1 MSDFSPYPP
10 PFQPGGT
17 NCDPFEEID
26 CSPGIYEPPITI
38 QNTTVVLVN
47 DNAAALGSVQTA
59 VNNLTG
65 ITASIIGLLGGLFN
79 LLLSLLSLLKLL
91 WTKVLKPLADNVKD
105 AIEKLQKKL
114 DKILKPI
121 LDALKAQRQAL
132 LDFYNR
138 FIRPLIAFLE
148 SIRRFIHILQIFHI
162 HLLDGLD
169 AQLAKLERKIMG
181 PFLAALGRINTLG
194 NWISFIL
201 NTRLLIFRGLFL
213 GSMNAYRG
221 GSFTMLAG
229 TPGYGM
235 PLLPNA
241 DSTQATKPPPPPTF
255 DSALAAATASLK
267 AVSTRFGSGPTRD
280 LIDCWT
286 TPIES
291 VELKGATGDLIDCM
305 FKSIGL
311 TPPR

>member
-1 MSDFSPYPP
+1 MSEFYDPLA
-10 PFQPGGT
+10 PFNTG
-17 NCDPFEEID
+17 NYDCDPYLEPD
-26 CSPGIYEPPITI
+26 CSPPLYGPPL
-38 QNTTVVLVN
+38 TVNQPIIVIVN
-47 DNAAALGSVQTA
+47 DYPAALGSVQTA
-59 VNNLTG
+59 INNLTG

-105 AIEKLQKKL
+105 AIEKLKKKL

-138 FIRPLIAFLE
+138 FIRPLIAFIE

-169 AQLAKLERKIMG
+169 AQLAKLEAKIMG

-235 PLLPNA
+235 PLLPQA
-241 DSTQATKPPPPPTF
+241 GSTQATKPDPPPTF
-255 DSALAAATASLK
+255 SQAIAAVNAALPALAASYTD
-267 AVSTRFGSGPTRD
+267 GPTRE
-280 LIDCWT
+280 LVKCWMTPIQNPEIEGATKEMIDCLFH
-286 TPIES
+286 S
-291 VELKGATGDLIDCM
+291 V
-305 FKSIGL
+305 GL
-311 TPPR
+311 PSPL

>member
-1 MSDFSPYPP
+1 MSQFFDPLA
-10 PFQPGGT
+10 PFNTG
-17 NCDPFEEID
+17 NYDCDPYLEPD
-26 CSPGIYEPPITI
+26 CSPPLYGPPL
-38 QNTTVVLVN
+38 TVNQPIIVIVN
-47 DNAAALGSVQTA
+47 DYPAALGSVQTA
-59 VNNLTG
+59 INNLTG

-169 AQLAKLERKIMG
+169 AQLAKLEAKIMG

-213 GSMNAYRG
+213 GTLKFNQG
-221 GSFTMLAG
+221 GAFTMLAG
-229 TPGYGM
+229 TPGYGL
-235 PLLPNA
+235 PLLPA
-241 DSTQATKPPPPPTF
+241 AGPPAGGKPITPDTFATGRAAVKTALP
-255 DSALAAATASLK
+255 ALAANYAGTPVEDLVKCWQTPTGNVDLDGAVEELFTCIFNSIPKSL
-267 AVSTRFGSGPTRD
+267 
-280 LIDCWT
+280 
-286 TPIES
+286 
-291 VELKGATGDLIDCM
+291 
-305 FKSIGL
+305 
-311 TPPR
+311 

>member
-1 MSDFSPYPP
+1 MSGFFDPLA
-10 PFQPGGT
+10 PFNTG
-17 NCDPFEEID
+17 NYDCDPYLEPD
-26 CSPGIYEPPITI
+26 CSPPLYGPPL
-38 QNTTVVLVN
+38 TVNQPIIVIVN
-47 DNAAALGSVQTA
+47 DYPAALGSVQTA

-91 WTKVLKPLADNVKD
+91 WTKVLKPLADTVKD
-105 AIEKLQKKL
+105 TIEKLKKAL

-138 FIRPLIAFLE
+138 FIRPLIAFIE

-169 AQLAKLERKIMG
+169 AQLAKLEAKIMG

-241 DSTQATKPPPPPTF
+241 GSTQATKPPPPPTF

-267 AVSTRFGSGPTRD
+267 AVSTRFGSGPTRE
-280 LIDCWT
+280 LVDCWT
-286 TPIES
+286 APIEN
-291 VELKGATGDLIDCM
+291 VDLKGATGELIDCM

-311 TPPR
+311 SAPR